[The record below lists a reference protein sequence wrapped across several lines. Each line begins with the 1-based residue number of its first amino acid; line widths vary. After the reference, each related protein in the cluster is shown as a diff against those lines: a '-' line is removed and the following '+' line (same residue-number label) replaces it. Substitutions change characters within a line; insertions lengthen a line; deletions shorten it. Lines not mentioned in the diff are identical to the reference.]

1 MPEKI
6 LVVEDENHI
15 RESAMRLLQR
25 KGYETQGA
33 ASGPEALEMIKRQ
46 SFDLLLMDVKMPGM
60 SGLETLRRAKE
71 MDPEI
76 LALIITGYGTIDT
89 VTEALELG
97 AVGFVRK
104 PITIDSL
111 AKSIEASLNRGRLRK
126 ENARLQALMP
136 LFELSKVFLSEIN
149 EGKLLNLVLDTAMAA
164 TGFDTAQ
171 ILLCND
177 TGNLIMKAA
186 RGASPA
192 PEIGQTISDETAV
205 RASAT
210 LEPIIVAKGDGKVI
224 DSVEMIELQKS
235 GCDVY
240 LPLVT
245 GGKAIGIMKAT
256 KTGNGKVFK
265 RSDFEFLLTLSGQS
279 AIAIANAR
287 LFESL
292 QKEQAEV
299 QRLLKRVI
307 STSEDERLRLSLELH
322 DGPVQ
327 SIVASQYSL
336 EACRELIN
344 QNQLDKAK
352 PKLSSIPQLLAQSV
366 DGLRRII
373 RDLHPPV
380 LEKAGLVAAVQDYLS
395 NLDNDEGIKCYLDVR
410 GTATRLVPETE
421 RSIYYIVREAITN
434 TRKHAEASELRVL
447 MEFQK
452 DCLTIYVSD
461 NGKGFD
467 HSISA
472 ENLDGSHLG
481 LRSMQER
488 ATVINGSIAIDSKPG
503 GGGTT
508 VKLLVPI
515 NEATD

>member
-6 LVVEDENHI
+6 LIVEDEDHI

-33 ASGPEALEMIKRQ
+33 ASGPEALEIIKRE

-60 SGLETLRRAKE
+60 SGLETLKRAKE

-104 PITIDSL
+104 PMAIDNL
-111 AKSIEASLNRGRLRK
+111 TKSIEASLNRGRLRK

-136 LFELSKVFLSEIN
+136 LFELSKAFLSEIN
-149 EGKLLNLVLDTAMAA
+149 EDKLLNLILDTAMAA
-164 TGFDTAQ
+164 TGSDAAQ
-171 ILLCND
+171 LLLLDD

-186 RGASPA
+186 LGASPTQ
-192 PEIGQTISDETAV
+192 EIGQTISDEIAV
-205 RASAT
+205 RATST
-210 LEPIIVAKGDGKVI
+210 LKPVIRAKGDGNVI

-235 GCDVY
+235 GCDIY

-256 KTGNGKVFK
+256 KSGNGKVFK
-265 RSDFEFLLTLSGQS
+265 QSDYEFLSTLSGQS

-287 LFESL
+287 LFEGL
-292 QKEQAEV
+292 RKEQGEV
-299 QRLLKRVI
+299 QRLLRRVI

-327 SIVASQYSL
+327 SIVASQYSI
-336 EACRELIN
+336 EACRELIIR
-344 QNQLDKAK
+344 NQLDKAK
-352 PKLSSIPQLLAQSV
+352 SKLSNIPQLLAQSV

-373 RDLHPPV
+373 CDLHPPV
-380 LEKAGLVAAVQDYLS
+380 LEKAGLYSAVQDYLS
-395 NLDNDEGIKCYLDVR
+395 NLERDGNIDCYLDMR
-410 GTATRLVPETE
+410 GTMTRLTPETE
-421 RSIYYIVREAITN
+421 RSIYYIAREAITN
-434 TRKHAEASELRVL
+434 TRKHADASEIRVL
-447 MEFQK
+447 MEFKK
-452 DCLTIYVSD
+452 DYLSVIVND

-467 HSISA
+467 PAASAGSI
-472 ENLDGSHLG
+472 DGKRIG

-488 ATVINGSIAIDSKPG
+488 ARVINGSIVVDSKPG

-508 VKLLVPI
+508 VKLQVPI
-515 NEATD
+515 SEVTD